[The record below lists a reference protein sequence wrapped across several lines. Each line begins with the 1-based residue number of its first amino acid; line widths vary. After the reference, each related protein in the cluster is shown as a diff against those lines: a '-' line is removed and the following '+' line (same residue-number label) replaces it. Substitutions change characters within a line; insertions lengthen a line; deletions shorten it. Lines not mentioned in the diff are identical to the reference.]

1 MANESCTCDNVF
13 AQLKQ
18 WRLTMKGMKG
28 VATKYFKPQAFN
40 KWTCKKCDKVHTK
53 DW

>member
-1 MANESCTCDNVF
+1 MASKLCSCDVKF
-13 AQLKQ
+13 MQIKD

-28 VATKYFKPQAFN
+28 VATKYFTPQVFN
-40 KWTCKKCDKVHTK
+40 KWTCKKCGKVHTK